1 MGLVDQHL
9 VRDGAVR
16 VDRAEAE
23 LRADLR
29 HRHAVLR
36 VLPAARPALEVAAFG
51 LHLVVPL
58 VVRAHEPLL
67 AAEHVVLRVDE
78 LRGLRAQLRETRLTA
93 HGTRAQ
99 VEVAPARVVAH
110 DLGSHERAELGEE
123 LLARVALR
131 HARKRLRH
139 HLALDLAVLPGG
151 EDLRDVKPGVLV
163 DPVALQPF
171 ARERHAVRVR
181 RRRVRRKCVERHH
194 LRDLAVVPLAVAGDR
209 IAVHPRPLPHHA
221 VEPAVAD
228 RLAVRV
234 VHLYLQIAG
243 IRLRPRDVGRV
254 GVDDGRQRDALRE
267 RHETRRPL
275 PVGARPHAHVRR
287 HRRRPAVA
295 RDKLQTRHLARR
307 AEVEHERARHGRG
320 GERRIGLRVLPV
332 ARVILEAGIR
342 REVAVN
348 HLVSG
353 VSRAVG
359 LAGGRHRHRTELRGQ
374 CGRRGYQNRNKSKLF
389 RFHGFN
395 FH

>member
-1 MGLVDQHL
+1 MEPSALTVP
-9 VRDGAVR
+9 
-16 VDRAEAE
+16 E

-58 VVRAHEPLL
+58 VIRAHEPLL

-78 LRGLRAQLRETRLTA
+78 LHGLRAQLCEARPAA

-123 LLARVALR
+123 LLACVALR

-171 ARERHAVRVR
+171 ARKRHAVRVR

-194 LRDLAVVPLAVAGDR
+194 LRDLAVVPLAVAPSPEIGSPCIR
-209 IAVHPRPLPHHA
+209 AHSHITRLNQPL
-221 VEPAVAD
+221 
-228 RLAVRV
+228 
-234 VHLYLQIAG
+234 
-243 IRLRPRDVGRV
+243 
-254 GVDDGRQRDALRE
+254 
-267 RHETRRPL
+267 
-275 PVGARPHAHVRR
+275 
-287 HRRRPAVA
+287 
-295 RDKLQTRHLARR
+295 
-307 AEVEHERARHGRG
+307 
-320 GERRIGLRVLPV
+320 RIGLRF
-332 ARVILEAGIR
+332 A
-342 REVAVN
+342 
-348 HLVSG
+348 SF
-353 VSRAVG
+353 
-359 LAGGRHRHRTELRGQ
+359 T
-374 CGRRGYQNRNKSKLF
+374 CTFK
-389 RFHGFN
+389 
-395 FH
+395 